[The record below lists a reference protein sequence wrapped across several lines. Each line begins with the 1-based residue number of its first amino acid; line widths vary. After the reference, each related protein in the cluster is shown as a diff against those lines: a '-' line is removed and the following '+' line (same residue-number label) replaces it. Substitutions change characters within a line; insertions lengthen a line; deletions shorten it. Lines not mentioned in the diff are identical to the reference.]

1 MSAERSRRLRERRR
15 RGVQVVAPIE
25 LTDKAIKGLLA
36 KGYLTSNT
44 RGGENRVKREAI
56 LEAAQEFWN
65 DALA

>member
-15 RGVQVVAPIE
+15 RGVLLVAPIE
-25 LTDKAIKGLLA
+25 LTDPAIGTLIA

-44 RGGENRVKREAI
+44 RDGEHRVKREAV

-65 DALA
+65 DALT